1 MEHVIFISVNSMPP
15 RRRSE
20 LLANA
25 NAAFR
30 KEQEALR
37 RKHFAQLE
45 KKLLERRAAFKQLK
59 ENATNAKNRSRTLV
73 GRVRANQTASR
84 KETRERYLMNKRAEA
99 NIRTLKKI
107 IGEFNA
113 TSLNIAIGAHQLRN
127 MNTQNPLNQT
137 IINRI
142 KAYYQRQA
150 QKAAVNARIAVAA
163 QQAANAQR
171 TAANAIRTLSQ
182 LQTSRRAKSAHP
194 LFG

>member
-1 MEHVIFISVNSMPP
+1 MPP

-45 KKLLERRAAFKQLK
+45 KKLLERRAAFKELK

-73 GRVRANQTASR
+73 GRVRAHQNAAR
-84 KETRERYLMNKRAEA
+84 KETRERYLVNKRAEA

-107 IGEFNA
+107 IGEFNKA
-113 TSLNIAIGAHQLRN
+113 SLKRAVNAYKLRN
-127 MNTQNPLNQT
+127 MFTQNPINQAA
-137 IINRI
+137 INRI
-142 KAYYQRQA
+142 KAYYNRQA

-163 QQAANAQR
+163 QQAENAQR
-171 TAANAIRTLSQ
+171 TAENAMRTLSR

>member
-45 KKLLERRAAFKQLK
+45 KKLLERRAAFKELK

-73 GRVRANQTASR
+73 GRVRAHQNAAR
-84 KETRERYLMNKRAEA
+84 KETRERYLVNKRAEA

-107 IGEFNA
+107 IGEFNKA
-113 TSLNIAIGAHQLRN
+113 SLKRAVNAYKLRN
-127 MNTQNPLNQT
+127 MFTQNPINQAA
-137 IINRI
+137 INRI
-142 KAYYQRQA
+142 KAYYNRQA

-163 QQAANAQR
+163 QQAENAQR
-171 TAANAIRTLSQ
+171 TAENAMRTLSR
-182 LQTSRRAKSAHP
+182 LQTSRRANAAHP

>member
-45 KKLLERRAAFKQLK
+45 KKLLERRAAFKELK

-73 GRVRANQTASR
+73 GRVRAHQNAAR
-84 KETRERYLMNKRAEA
+84 KETRERYLVNKRAEA

-107 IGEFNA
+107 IGEFNKA
-113 TSLNIAIGAHQLRN
+113 SLKRAVNAYKLRN
-127 MNTQNPLNQT
+127 MFTQNPINQAA
-137 IINRI
+137 INRI
-142 KAYYQRQA
+142 KAYYNRQA

-163 QQAANAQR
+163 QQAENAQR
-171 TAANAIRTLSQ
+171 TAENAMRTLSR

>member
-1 MEHVIFISVNSMPP
+1 MPP
-15 RRRSE
+15 KNVER
-20 LLANA
+20 LAANA

-30 KEQEALR
+30 KEVEALR

-59 ENATNAKNRSRTLV
+59 ENATNAKNRSRTLA
-73 GRVRANQTASR
+73 GRVRANQTAAR
-84 KETRERYLMNKRAEA
+84 KETSKRYLMNKRAEA

-150 QKAAVNARIAVAA
+150 QKAAANARIAVAA

-171 TAANAIRTLSQ
+171 TAANAMRTLSQ
-182 LQTSRRAKSAHP
+182 LQTSRRANAAHP

>member
-15 RRRSE
+15 KNVER
-20 LLANA
+20 LAANA

-30 KEQEALR
+30 KEVEALR

-59 ENATNAKNRSRTLV
+59 ENATNAKNRSRTLA
-73 GRVRANQTASR
+73 GRVRANQTAAR
-84 KETRERYLMNKRAEA
+84 KETSKRYLMNKRAEA

-150 QKAAVNARIAVAA
+150 QKAAANARIAVAA

-171 TAANAIRTLSQ
+171 TAANAMRTLSQ
-182 LQTSRRAKSAHP
+182 LQTSRRANAAHP